1 MRKPDRCWC
10 NPDRLRPQNRQSYEH
25 YDSILAVNLCELLGG
40 TSRGH
45 GTGVL
50 ASNSSVSG
58 QSTGHQVDVARSCI
72 VVRYEVVVMVTVSLN
87 VNVSIVQI
95 AGIGD
100 QSAALQVLNRAII
113 GLDGNILR
121 TIPSSNDVLGAI
133 VGILNNVVHNYCV
146 VVIAAAGGALLQV
159 DECYLSVVGVAGLVS
174 NSSYIADSLVVVSS
188 GLAGDYLVISVS
200 AGSSCLV
207 LNEYN
212 AGGFVVQTGQIGG
225 AFFRPLVSAWV

>member
-1 MRKPDRCWC
+1 MYLVPS
-10 NPDRLRPQNRQSYEH
+10 LVSY
-25 YDSILAVNLCELLGG
+25 
-40 TSRGH
+40 
-45 GTGVL
+45 
-50 ASNSSVSG
+50 
-58 QSTGHQVDVARSCI
+58 
-72 VVRYEVVVMVTVSLN
+72 
-87 VNVSIVQI
+87 
-95 AGIGD
+95 
-100 QSAALQVLNRAII
+100 
-113 GLDGNILR
+113 
-121 TIPSSNDVLGAI
+121 
-133 VGILNNVVHNYCV
+133 NVVHNYCV